1 MTKPMF
7 AIPPHQFLFNPG
19 SIGKNAYM
27 DMLQLE
33 DSEYDLIH
41 DAVRG
46 LCLYKC
52 GNERY
57 YLEVKTPPYKQVLFG
72 EAGGK

>member
-1 MTKPMF
+1 
-7 AIPPHQFLFNPG
+7 
-19 SIGKNAYM
+19 M

-57 YLEVKTPPYKQVLFG
+57 YLEVKTPPYKQELFG